1 MDFGRKAWNT
11 FQHMPEAYAIDKAW
25 NGTKSPPTMLQGKRL
40 SGNTS
45 RRVMD
50 FGRKAWNTF
59 QHMPEAYAIDKA
71 WNTFQ
76 HMPQETSARDYV
88 DWLTAQRQQK

>member
-1 MDFGRKAWNT
+1 
-11 FQHMPEAYAIDKAW
+11 
-25 NGTKSPPTMLQGKRL
+25 
-40 SGNTS
+40 
-45 RRVMD
+45 MD